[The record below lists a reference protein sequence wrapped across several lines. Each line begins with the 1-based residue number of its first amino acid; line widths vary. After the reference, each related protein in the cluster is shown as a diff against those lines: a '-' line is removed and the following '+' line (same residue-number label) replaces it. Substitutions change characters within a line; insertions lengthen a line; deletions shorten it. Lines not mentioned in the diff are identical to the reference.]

1 MGRQTRRLSATRPAL
16 SICKTYLIGCQ
27 LHKAVSLMDFS
38 GMLQACREKLLMFQS
53 RATDVCTHTHCAPTQ
68 FPAPLQ
74 PSPPPPDPT
83 HPTTHPPPSS
93 YFSSVYMCRLIK
105 YIYIHTHIYICICI
119 HIFVYIYT
127 HGIYLYLYHFCTYTY
142 LYLYTYT
149 CFPSYTD
156 PNLPTYTAHML
167 VCTSYLHY
175 TSPCLKPTYTYLRLC
190 SFIYVC

>member
-1 MGRQTRRLSATRPAL
+1 MYT
-16 SICKTYLIGCQ
+16 
-27 LHKAVSLMDFS
+27 
-38 GMLQACREKLLMFQS
+38 
-53 RATDVCTHTHCAPTQ
+53 
-68 FPAPLQ
+68 
-74 PSPPPPDPT
+74 
-83 HPTTHPPPSS
+83 
-93 YFSSVYMCRLIK
+93 
-105 YIYIHTHIYICICI
+105 YICI
-119 HIFVYIYT
+119 YIYT